1 MICKGDLK
9 QAYHH
14 LPVEPSFYCDTS
26 ILIFYL
32 VCIYL
37 NGYCMDFLL
46 PKNSSKKLIFNW
58 VSKINLDHQTFFKHY
73 ENIVYI
79 IYKIYEKI
87 VVRSIFVVF
96 TMFDDQDWAWKLSLV
111 LKIVLSFPVWIHSC

>member
-37 NGYCMDFLL
+37 NGYSMDFLL

-58 VSKINLDHQTFFKHY
+58 VSKINLDQQTFFQTLWKY
-73 ENIVYI
+73 SLYNIKNIWEN
-79 IYKIYEKI
+79 
-87 VVRSIFVVF
+87 
-96 TMFDDQDWAWKLSLV
+96 
-111 LKIVLSFPVWIHSC
+111 SC